1 MPPVESSAY
10 GTPVTE
16 FFLYKKGW
24 YEHDGKPDLHLGG
37 WSKHAF
43 KGHCFVCELKNIRTC
58 MHSTTPRL
66 WAVPPWHCHHV
77 PHKTK
82 TDIVLYSCK
91 TKQAGHA
98 GTTLLKFKY
107 IFMHKE
113 KEKSKCFVYGGL
125 CSRVDARL

>member
-43 KGHCFVCELKNIRTC
+43 KGHCFVCELKNIKEL
-58 MHSTTPRL
+58 HAFNHPPPLGSS
-66 WAVPPWHCHHV
+66 AVALSPCP
-77 PHKTK
+77 
-82 TDIVLYSCK
+82 
-91 TKQAGHA
+91 A
-98 GTTLLKFKY
+98 
-107 IFMHKE
+107 
-113 KEKSKCFVYGGL
+113 
-125 CSRVDARL
+125 